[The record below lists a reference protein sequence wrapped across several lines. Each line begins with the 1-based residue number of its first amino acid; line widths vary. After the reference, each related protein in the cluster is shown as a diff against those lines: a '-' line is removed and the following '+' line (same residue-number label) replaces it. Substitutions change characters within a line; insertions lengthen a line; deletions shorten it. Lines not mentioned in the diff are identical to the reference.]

1 MCGATSKAQFLTLVV
16 FLTCVVATY
25 SVNVRTIASS
35 SSPTPT
41 NFPTE
46 RAIPE
51 PTPPKFPGDGYRL
64 GGEELGQMG
73 RDRQVYHAALKR
85 AKQAREAINDVD
97 DIIDIV
103 DDLEDVS
110 WDKTMEM
117 LDDYVDTFDPAPRQP
132 QLPPGLEKKLFADRM
147 KKLMNRPGFKGT
159 TDAVDTAD
167 EVIEAGADAVD
178 DIDRLREIYSQPGY
192 KEVAADAADV
202 VDDVAAG
209 ADVLDDVAAGADVVD
224 DIATVADV
232 VDDVAAG
239 ADVVDDVAAGMD
251 VVDDVPPIGVLHTA
265 LEKTTNVVSEIC
277 TRTKCYQVVEPLPS
291 PTPPVSTYIGP
302 AITGAVA
309 SYETYNEYQK
319 NGDTSRAVTTF
330 GTSVA
335 KSTGTALAAAKACGL
350 AGFAGP
356 GPYGACVLTLA
367 VGANYM
373 GAVPDTSTV
382 VDLIHGSVDE
392 ENDSD
397 CESNGMKT
405 PDGLIPSCEECKQKA
420 EWDGCGITNDEGD
433 DSETEG
439 NSLCF
444 TYCEK
449 VE

>member
-192 KEVAADAADV
+192 KEVAADA
-202 VDDVAAG
+202 
-209 ADVLDDVAAGADVVD
+209 
-224 DIATVADV
+224 
-232 VDDVAAG
+232 